1 LFRSRKGPI
10 FEGMK
15 WVRTPAPAGPPGGEG
30 EANPDDVAPSGWG
43 RVREVAW
50 HLPRLLSGLGPL
62 GPRGPEDGPPVLVI
76 PGFLGTDRTTM
87 ELRRALAR
95 AGWRAHPWL
104 LGINTGAKKNTLN
117 LLCKRLKA
125 LEDPRK
131 VLVVGWSLG
140 GMFARQLAH
149 KCPDKVRAV
158 VTLASPFSGD
168 LKTNT
173 NVREIY
179 EWVAGHDVNEPPFPR
194 LAGKPPV
201 PTLALWGRRDGIVAP
216 GAARGLATEVDKAV
230 EIDTNHM
237 GFAVYRP
244 ALSRVVAEIRTFLAE
259 MEGKPP
265 ELTPMAAASPAA
277 PARVVKDSPESQP

>member
-1 LFRSRKGPI
+1 
-10 FEGMK
+10 MK
-15 WVRTPAPAGPPGGEG
+15 WDRATTPAGPAAGDGTT
-30 EANPDDVAPSGWG
+30 NPDDLAPSAW
-43 RVREVAW
+43 RSLREVAW
-50 HLPRLLSGLGPL
+50 HFPRMLSGLGPL
-62 GPRGPEDGPPVLVI
+62 GPRGPEDGPPALVI
-76 PGFLGTDRTTM
+76 PGLFGTDRTTM

-95 AGWRAHPWL
+95 AGWRSHPWL
-104 LGINTGAKKNTLN
+104 LGINMGAKKNTLD
-117 LLCKRLKA
+117 LLCKRLKD

-149 KCPDKVRAV
+149 RCRERVRAV

-173 NVREIY
+173 NIREIY
-179 EWVAGHDVNEPPFPR
+179 ERVAGHDVNEPPFPVV
-194 LAGKPPV
+194 AGKPPV

-216 GAARGLATEVDKAV
+216 GAARGLSHEVDKAV

-244 ALSRVVAEIRTFLAE
+244 ALSRVVAEIRTFLTE

-265 ELTPMAAASPAA
+265 ALVPMAPAA
-277 PARVVKDSPESQP
+277 PASASRVVAG

>member
-1 LFRSRKGPI
+1 
-10 FEGMK
+10 MK
-15 WVRTPAPAGPPGGEG
+15 WDRATTPAGPVAGDGTT
-30 EANPDDVAPSGWG
+30 NPDDLAPSAW
-43 RVREVAW
+43 RSLREVAW
-50 HLPRLLSGLGPL
+50 HFPRMLSGLGPL
-62 GPRGPEDGPPVLVI
+62 GPRGPEDGPPALVI
-76 PGFLGTDRTTM
+76 PGLFGTDRTTM

-95 AGWRAHPWL
+95 AGWRSHPWL
-104 LGINTGAKKNTLN
+104 LGINMGAKKNTLD
-117 LLCKRLKA
+117 LLCKRLKD

-149 KCPDKVRAV
+149 RCPERVRAV

-173 NVREIY
+173 NIREIY
-179 EWVAGHDVNEPPFPR
+179 ERVAGHDVNEPPFPVV
-194 LAGKPPV
+194 AGKPPV

-216 GAARGLATEVDKAV
+216 GAARGLSHEVDKAV

-244 ALSRVVAEIRTFLAE
+244 ALSRVVAEIRTFLTE

-265 ELTPMAAASPAA
+265 ALVPMAPAA
-277 PARVVKDSPESQP
+277 PASASRVVAG

>member
-1 LFRSRKGPI
+1 
-10 FEGMK
+10 
-15 WVRTPAPAGPPGGEG
+15 
-30 EANPDDVAPSGWG
+30 
-43 RVREVAW
+43 
-50 HLPRLLSGLGPL
+50 
-62 GPRGPEDGPPVLVI
+62 
-76 PGFLGTDRTTM
+76 M

-95 AGWRAHPWL
+95 AGWRSHPWL
-104 LGINTGAKKNTLN
+104 LGINMGAKKNTLD
-117 LLCKRLKA
+117 LLCKRLKD

-149 KCPDKVRAV
+149 RCPERVRAV

-173 NVREIY
+173 NIREIY
-179 EWVAGHDVNEPPFPR
+179 ERVAGHDVNEPPFPVV
-194 LAGKPPV
+194 AGKPPV

-216 GAARGLATEVDKAV
+216 GAERGLSHEVDKAV

-244 ALSRVVAEIRTFLAE
+244 ALSRVVAEIRTFLTE

-265 ELTPMAAASPAA
+265 ALVPMAPAA
-277 PARVVKDSPESQP
+277 PASASRVVAG

>member
-1 LFRSRKGPI
+1 
-10 FEGMK
+10 MK
-15 WVRTPAPAGPPGGEG
+15 WERTPAPVGPATDAGEID
-30 EANPDDVAPSGWG
+30 PDDLAPSSW
-43 RVREVAW
+43 RRFREVAW
-50 HLPRLLSGLGPL
+50 HLPRMLSGLGPL
-62 GPRGPEDGPPVLVI
+62 GPRGPEDGPPALVI

-104 LGINTGAKKNTLN
+104 LGMNTGAKKNTID
-117 LLCKRLKA
+117 LLCKRLKDI
-125 LEDPRK
+125 EDPRK

-149 KCPDKVRAV
+149 RCPDKVRAV

-179 EWVAGHDVNEPPFPR
+179 ERVAGHDVNEPPFPNHPH
-194 LAGKPPV
+194 KPPV

-216 GAARGLATEVDKAV
+216 SAARGLAHEVDKAV
-230 EIDTNHM
+230 EVDTHHM
-237 GFAVYRP
+237 GFAIYRP
-244 ALSRVVAEIRTFLAE
+244 ALSRVVAEIRLFLTE

-265 ELTPMAAASPAA
+265 ELAPLAAATPVSA
-277 PARVVKDSPESQP
+277 ARVVAS

>member
-1 LFRSRKGPI
+1 
-10 FEGMK
+10 MK
-15 WVRTPAPAGPPGGEG
+15 WDRRPAPAAGTAEK
-30 EANPDDVAPSGWG
+30 AINPDDLAPPGWG
-43 RVREVAW
+43 RLREVAW

-87 ELRRALAR
+87 DLRRALAR

-104 LGINTGAKKNTLN
+104 LGLNTGAKKNTIK
-117 LLCKRLKA
+117 LLCKRLKD

-149 KCPDKVRAV
+149 RCPDKVRAV

-173 NVREIY
+173 NVRGIY
-179 EWVAGHDVNEPPFPR
+179 ELIAGHDVNKPPFER
-194 LAGKPPV
+194 LAEKPPV

-216 GAARGLATEVDKAV
+216 SAARGLETEVDKAV

-244 ALSRVVAEIRTFLAE
+244 ALSRVVAEIRTFLTE

-265 ELTPMAAASPAA
+265 ELVPMAPPPPVAA
-277 PARVVKDSPESQP
+277 ARVVAD